1 MRPSTSSYIVELPL
15 RVNDQQNRFLE
26 KAFEFGRTLYNAT
39 LGTALG
45 RLQRMRET
53 KEWREA
59 RDMSKGRDRTK
70 AFNAIHKS
78 FGLPKA
84 EKYTL
89 THFPAFKG

>member
-1 MRPSTSSYIVELPL
+1 MRSTTSSYIVELPL

-26 KAFEFGRTLYNAT
+26 KAFEFGRMLYNAT

-59 RDMSKGRDRTK
+59 RASTSSV
-70 AFNAIHKS
+70 FL
-78 FGLPKA
+78 LPTQRQLKNSNDCL
-84 EKYTL
+84 K
-89 THFPAFKG
+89 